1 MSVTET
7 PIMVKMGDGKKA
19 PRYPRDS
26 ADPEGGNLSGRGQ
39 ISVEV
44 LGMRR
49 CDNQAKK
56 NALNFYRWL
65 SQLGAGEHVQGIS
78 EANKFLIARE

>member
-7 PIMVKMGDGKKA
+7 SIMVMMGDGEKA
-19 PRYPRDS
+19 PRCPRDS
-26 ADPEGGNLSGRGQ
+26 AEPEGGNLSGRGQ

-49 CDNQAKK
+49 WDNRAKK
-56 NALNFYRWL
+56 TLFFINGCPGW
-65 SQLGAGEHVQGIS
+65 GAGEHV
-78 EANKFLIARE
+78 

>member
-7 PIMVKMGDGKKA
+7 PIMVMMGDGEKA
-19 PRYPRDS
+19 PRCPRDS
-26 ADPEGGNLSGRGQ
+26 ADSEGGNLSGRGQ

-56 NALNFYRWL
+56 ML
-65 SQLGAGEHVQGIS
+65 
-78 EANKFLIARE
+78 